1 MGNQETEWG
10 EWWECGESGW
20 EYGECGESGWKCREC
35 GESGWEWG
43 ESGWECGE
51 LGWELWEYGW
61 ECGECGES
69 GWNEGNKGE
78 IRPIGVELMNYLRR
92 GTRNKK
98 LCVSSYSVNVQ
109 RQSSIGVLHKG
120 CSAKTQQI
128 YCRSSWRSV
137 ISIKLYSKKSSILA
151 GINIGNVGYNLLP
164 LVLLLIIVTTI
175 D

>member
-1 MGNQETEWG
+1 MENQGTEWG

-61 ECGECGES
+61 ECGES

-128 YCRSSWRSV
+128 YCRSSMEKCDFNKV
-137 ISIKLYSKKSSILA
+137 
-151 GINIGNVGYNLLP
+151 V
-164 LVLLLIIVTTI
+164 
-175 D
+175 